1 MYLFAKYLAYFHIP
15 LLSSSLFS
23 LLYFSGGAEKGRG
36 GSKGKNAVLET
47 LLMKERSREVRRI
60 RETKRKMEIREEKKE
75 EQGGY
80 GGKIRAMFIIC
91 FRKNSFYD

>member
-1 MYLFAKYLAYFHIP
+1 M
-15 LLSSSLFS
+15 
-23 LLYFSGGAEKGRG
+23 
-36 GSKGKNAVLET
+36 LET

-91 FRKNSFYD
+91 FKKNSFYD

>member
-1 MYLFAKYLAYFHIP
+1 MLK
-15 LLSSSLFS
+15 
-23 LLYFSGGAEKGRG
+23 
-36 GSKGKNAVLET
+36 T